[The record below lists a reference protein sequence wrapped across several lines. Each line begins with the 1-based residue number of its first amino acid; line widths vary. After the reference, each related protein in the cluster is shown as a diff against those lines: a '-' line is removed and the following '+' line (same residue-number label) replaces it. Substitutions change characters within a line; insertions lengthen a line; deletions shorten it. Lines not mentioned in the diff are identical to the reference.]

1 MAKNGY
7 SRKGFFGET
16 IHYDNNGNKTG
27 HSQQGFWG
35 QTNHY
40 DSNGHKVG
48 ESTRSFWGG
57 TNHYG
62 SGSSSVRHSIFDD
75 DHDAIQDEVNSFD
88 DPDEAVAWL
97 ENEGYDPGDFD
108 L

>member
-16 IHYDNNGNKTG
+16 IHYDTNGK
-27 HSQQGFWG
+27 
-35 QTNHY
+35 
-40 DSNGHKVG
+40 KVG

-62 SGSSSVRHSIFDD
+62 SGSSSGRSSFYD
-75 DHDAIQDEVNSFD
+75 DHDAIQDEVDSFD
-88 DPDEAVAWL
+88 DPDEAATWL
-97 ENEGYDPGDFD
+97 EDEGYDPGDFD

>member
-16 IHYDNNGNKTG
+16 IHYDANGK
-27 HSQQGFWG
+27 
-35 QTNHY
+35 
-40 DSNGHKVG
+40 KVG
-48 ESTRSFWGG
+48 ESRKNFWGG

-62 SGSSSVRHSIFDD
+62 SGSSSNRHSAFAD
-75 DHDAIQDEVNSFD
+75 DHDAIQDEVDSFD
-88 DPDEAVAWL
+88 DPNEAADWL
-97 ENEGYDPGDFD
+97 ESEGYDPGDFD

>member
-1 MAKNGY
+1 MN
-7 SRKGFFGET
+7 
-16 IHYDNNGNKTG
+16 HYDNSGHKTG
-27 HSQQGFWG
+27 HSHQGFWG

-62 SGSSSVRHSIFDD
+62 SGSSSTRHSAFDD
-75 DHDAIQDEVNSFD
+75 DHDAIQDEVDSFD
-88 DPDEAVAWL
+88 DPNEAADWL
-97 ENEGYDPGDFD
+97 ESEGYDPGDFD